1 LFFLMFTLMLAF
13 LIVASLSG
21 SALAFTWSA
30 QEHSVDDG
38 GSDVCTVDPNYLSV
52 DTVIRSFENTTFNK
66 PRNPN
71 FGNFS
76 ATAFDND
83 TVTTTYSSD
92 LLTITIASNSTDRIA
107 GIIGYFADSTRL
119 GTPNVVSPLWVGDW
133 VNNTYLQ
140 TYWNGCPHADGIGMD
155 GFSGFSHRNDSYWG
169 LSRSEVSIGW
179 TFNPP
184 VLSSIPHSSAHSD
197 ATNDSI
203 SFGVTSYPYSGVL
216 YWILLP
222 GNVVGQSPT
231 HEQLQAGLQA
241 NGSEAFK
248 SGNMTFTSI
257 ANLPAWGNFKVGGL
271 EPSTMYTVYYCS
283 EIINPPTVSFQAY
296 VLSGERG
303 NSSSQQLYRTVAG
316 DSDNLVLRPAAI
328 PLPTRVFEMHR
339 NTSSTSGVAY
349 TSPTMVLISLCLW
362 ISSQMFL

>member
-1 LFFLMFTLMLAF
+1 MLAF
-13 LIVASLSG
+13 LIVASLAGVS
-21 SALAFTWSA
+21 SLTWSA
-30 QEHSVDDG
+30 QEYVDDG
-38 GSDVCTVDPNYLSV
+38 GSYVCTVDPNYLSV
-52 DTVIRSFENTTFNK
+52 DTAMMANENTTFNK

-71 FGNFS
+71 FGTFS
-76 ATAFDND
+76 ATAYDNN

-92 LLTITIASNSTDRIA
+92 LLTITIASNGTDTIA
-107 GIIGYFADSTRL
+107 DIFGYFADSTRL
-119 GTPNVVSPLWVGDW
+119 GTTNVVSPLWVGDW
-133 VNNTYLQ
+133 VNNTYIQ
-140 TYWNGCPHADGIGMD
+140 TYWNGCPNIHVDND
-155 GFSGFSHRNDSYWG
+155 GFSAFSHRNDSYWG

-179 TFNPP
+179 SFNPP
-184 VLSSIPHSSAHSD
+184 VLSSIPHSSD
-197 ATNDSI
+197 ATVDSI

-231 HEQLQAGLQA
+231 HEQLKAGLQA

-257 ANLPAWGNFKVGGL
+257 ANLLAWGNFQVGGL
-271 EPSTMYTVYYCS
+271 EPATMYTVYYCS

-296 VLSGERG
+296 ALSGERG

-316 DSDNLVLRPAAI
+316 DPDNLVLRPAAI

-362 ISSQMFL
+362 MSSQMFL